1 MKSHFLFLIATSM
14 LFADAEVGCSISG
27 LLHASNK
34 GVFAEKKENTC
45 SQSEKKDIPVIG
57 KTTAITP
64 HLRSVKVLHDK
75 EEVLIERKLLHKHL
89 TCPPFCIEPMKIKGV
104 ETLGELE
111 VLAFIDKLKEKK
123 GRLLIDVRENA
134 LYEKETIP
142 GAINLPLSML
152 QDGSRYQGEVLRLL
166 GAKLRKSNAKWSF
179 KKAQRL
185 LIFGDSATTPEASS
199 ALKKLLDLGYPSN
212 KLYYYRGG
220 LSAWKALG
228 LTTYY

>member
-1 MKSHFLFLIATSM
+1 MKNYFLFSIATSM

-34 GVFAEKKENTC
+34 GVLAEKKEHHC
-45 SQSEKKDIPVIG
+45 SQDEKRSTPLEGSI
-57 KTTAITP
+57 TAITP
-64 HLRSVKVLHDK
+64 HLHSVKVLHGNR
-75 EEVLIERKLLHKHL
+75 EILIKRKLLHKQS

-152 QDGSRYQGEVLRLL
+152 KDGSRYQKEVLHLL
-166 GAKLRKSNAKWSF
+166 GATVKKSDTKWSF
-179 KKAQRL
+179 PTAEAL
-185 LIFGDSATTPEASS
+185 LIFGGSSTTPEASS

-228 LTTYY
+228 LTTY